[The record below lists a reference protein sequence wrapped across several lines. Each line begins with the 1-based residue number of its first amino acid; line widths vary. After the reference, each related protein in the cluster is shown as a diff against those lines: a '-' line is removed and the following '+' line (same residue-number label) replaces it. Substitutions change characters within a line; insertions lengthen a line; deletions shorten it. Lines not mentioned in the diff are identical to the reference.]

1 MVGERLTP
9 KVHFDRLAHF
19 LDLEAEAEKQ
29 ESLRERTRLS
39 PVEAEASGN
48 SLIQLVIREE
58 DAGLGGRF
66 LVSFGKRNQTLPLPW
81 TRLGVGSPV
90 LVSEERGGGSSSN
103 NQDNEEHVWR
113 GIVSRVRRDAIQ
125 VAFNQLIE
133 TESERPTFRIDRA
146 TDEISRAR
154 QRQALDAAK
163 NATSSRLATLRD
175 VLLGIQKPLF
185 QQVEIIQPFNKHLN
199 ASQVQA
205 IEFALSAEDVAI
217 IHGPPGTGKTTTL
230 VELIRQITK
239 KGGRVLAVAS
249 SNLAVDNLLERLI
262 AAGEHAIRL
271 GHPARVTPEMREH
284 MLDLLVEHHPDVKIA
299 QKLTRDA
306 HSLRKQASKFFR
318 IKPDPTYRQSLREE
332 AKQMLNEA
340 NQIEEQVVA
349 SILNGAQV
357 VCATATGLEPE
368 RLRGNRFD
376 WCIMDEASQSTEP
389 AAWIGLQYAE
399 RLVLA
404 GDHFQLPP
412 TVVSNEA
419 ARGGFQVSMMERI
432 LNLAAGETLSKLLSV
447 QYRMH
452 EDIMRFSSD
461 VFYDGQL
468 QADETVRTALLVDL
482 PHVSEAT
489 LTTRAVHFIDTAG
502 ASYDEEPE
510 PDGESRLNP
519 LEAELVVKKVNELL
533 AHGVAAEQIAVISP
547 YSAQVKLLRQKLN
560 KYASSAAEDGGLSK
574 QGIEVDSVDG
584 FQGREKEVIVVSL
597 VRSNPEGEV
606 GFLADTRRMNVAMT
620 RAKRS
625 LIVIGDSATITAHPF
640 YETMVKYFERIGA
653 YRSVW
658 EE

>member
-1 MVGERLTP
+1 MSAERITP
-9 KVHFDRLAHF
+9 KLHFDKLAHF

-39 PVEAEASGN
+39 PAEAESTGN

-66 LVSFGKRNQTLPLPW
+66 LVTFGKRNQTLPLPW

-90 LVSEERGGGSSSN
+90 LVSEERGGATS
-103 NQDNEEHVWR
+103 NEENAWR
-113 GIVSRVRRDAIQ
+113 GIVSRARKDSIQ
-125 VAFNQLIE
+125 VAFNQMLEI
-133 TESERPTFRIDRA
+133 ESERPTFRIDRA
-146 TDEISRAR
+146 SDEISRAR
-154 QRQALDAAK
+154 QRQALDTAK
-163 NATSSRLATLRD
+163 FATSSRLATLRD

-185 QQVEIIQPFNKHLN
+185 QKIEPIQPFNKKLN
-199 ASQVQA
+199 ASQIQA

-239 KGGRVLAVAS
+239 TGGRVLAVAS

-262 AAGEHAIRL
+262 DAGENAIRL
-271 GHPARVTPEMREH
+271 GHPARVTPELREH
-284 MLDLLVEHHPDVKIA
+284 TLDLLVEHHPDVKIA

-318 IKPDPTYRQSLREE
+318 IKPDPNYRQSLREE
-332 AKQMLNEA
+332 SKQLLSEA

-349 SILNGAQV
+349 SILNGARV
-357 VCATATGLEPE
+357 VCATATGLDPE

-376 WCIMDEASQSTEP
+376 WVIMDEASQSTEP
-389 AAWIGLQYAE
+389 AAWIPLQYAE

-404 GDHFQLPP
+404 GDPCQLPP
-412 TVVSNEA
+412 TVLSNEA
-419 ARGGFQVSMMERI
+419 ARGGFNISMMERI
-432 LNLAAGETLSKLLSV
+432 LNFAPNGLSKLLSV

-452 EDIMRFSSD
+452 QDIMTFSSD
-461 VFYDGQL
+461 VFYNGHL
-468 QADETVRTALLVDL
+468 QADEAVRTALLTDL
-482 PHVSEAT
+482 PHASESP
-489 LTTRAVHFIDTAG
+489 LTTTPIHFIDTAG

-510 PDGESRLNP
+510 PDGESRMNP

-533 AHGVAAEQIAVISP
+533 AHGVSAEHIAVISP

-560 KYASSAAEDGGLSK
+560 
-574 QGIEVDSVDG
+574 QIIEIDSVDG
-584 FQGREKEVIVVSL
+584 FQGREKEVVIVSL
-597 VRSNPEGEV
+597 VRSNPEGDV
-606 GFLADTRRMNVAMT
+606 GFLADTRRMNVALT
-620 RAKRS
+620 RAKRK

-640 YETMVKYFERIGA
+640 YEKMVKYFESIGA
-653 YRSVW
+653 YHSVW